1 MSVTEVFM
9 LIFAL
14 ILILLV
20 TGRYHRSVAALIGA
34 LLTILFG
41 VEYGI
46 FHLPQILTELIE
58 LIDMNTILL
67 AIGVMILAE
76 AVART
81 GFFEFIG
88 LKLAKLVGSSFR
100 RISLVLIILTAFI
113 TAFVTTITAMV
124 IMGALTISLARRFEA
139 DPSKTII
146 YEAVMTNV
154 GGLMLMISSIPNLI
168 VASFLDLEFIDF
180 MKISL
185 PLALLIILAS
195 TLYLYP
201 ALGDQPTAV
210 REIEIDP
217 WSVIEDKQMFYRAM
231 LIFALAIALF
241 ILRDFIGAPLGLIAI
256 GCAIA
261 ILALGSR
268 EPESI
273 FSSIDWGTIFFLA
286 SFYVIVGGLEKSGV
300 LELLARGVFSISTIW
315 TAAFPAVNMWICAA
329 TSSIIDNIPVTMILI
344 PVMKYVSQ
352 LAQIPISVLGWS
364 MIFGANLGGSLTPIG
379 APSCII
385 AVGIL
390 RREGRFVSWSGWL
403 KRCLPLVAIQLLLAT
418 AYTLLLLKS

>member
-1 MSVTEVFM
+1 MNVTNIFL
-9 LIFAL
+9 LIFIL

-20 TGRYHRSVAALIGA
+20 TERYHRSVAALIGA
-34 LLTILFG
+34 ILTILFG

-46 FHLPQILTELIE
+46 FHLPNIMRELVD
-58 LIDMNTILL
+58 LIDVNTILL

-76 AVART
+76 AIART

-88 LKLAKLVGSSFR
+88 LGLSKIVGSSFR
-100 RISLVLIILTAFI
+100 RISIILIVLTVFI

-168 VASFLDLEFIDF
+168 VASNLDLSFLDFLRVSF
-180 MKISL
+180 
-185 PLALLIILAS
+185 PLAILITAAS
-195 TLYLYP
+195 TIYLYP
-201 ALGDQPTAV
+201 ILGEQRSAAKK
-210 REIEIDP
+210 IEADP
-217 WSVIEDKQMFYRAM
+217 WSVIEDKRMFYRAM
-231 LIFALAIALF
+231 IIFLSAITLF
-241 ILRDFIGAPLGLIAI
+241 IFRDFIGAPLGLIAI
-256 GCAIA
+256 GCAVA

-273 FSSIDWGTIFFLA
+273 FSSIDWGTIFFLTA
-286 SFYVIVGGLEKSGV
+286 FYVIVGGLEKSGV
-300 LELLARGVFSISTIW
+300 LELLADGVSWIAMAGSPI
-315 TAAFPAVNMWICAA
+315 FPAVNLWICAA

-344 PVMKYVSQ
+344 PVMRYISS
-352 LAQIPISVLGWS
+352 LAHIPLKALGWS
-364 MIFGANLGGSLTPIG
+364 MVFGANLGGSLTPIG

-390 RREGRFVSWSGWL
+390 RREGKAITWGDWL
-403 KRCLPLVAIQLLLAT
+403 KKCIPLVSIQLLLASF
-418 AYTLLLLKS
+418 YTLFLLKS

>member
-1 MSVTEVFM
+1 LNVTNIFL
-9 LIFAL
+9 LIFIL

-20 TGRYHRSVAALIGA
+20 TERYHRSVAALIGA
-34 LLTILFG
+34 ILTILFG

-46 FHLPQILTELIE
+46 FHLPNIMRELVD
-58 LIDMNTILL
+58 LIDVNTILL

-76 AVART
+76 AIART

-88 LKLAKLVGSSFR
+88 LGLSKVVGSSFR
-100 RISLVLIILTAFI
+100 RISIILIVLTVFI

-168 VASFLDLEFIDF
+168 VASNLDLSFLDFLRVSF
-180 MKISL
+180 
-185 PLALLIILAS
+185 PLAILITAVS
-195 TLYLYP
+195 TIYLYP
-201 ALGDQPTAV
+201 ILGEQRSAAKK
-210 REIEIDP
+210 IEADP
-217 WSVIEDKQMFYRAM
+217 WSVIEDKRMFYRAM
-231 LIFALAIALF
+231 IIFLLAITLF
-241 ILRDFIGAPLGLIAI
+241 IFRDFIGAPLGLIAM
-256 GCAIA
+256 GCAVA
-261 ILALGSR
+261 ILAFGSR

-273 FSSIDWGTIFFLA
+273 FSSIDWGTIFFLTA
-286 SFYVIVGGLEKSGV
+286 FYVIVGGLEKSGV
-300 LELLARGVFSISTIW
+300 LELLADGVSWIAMAGSPI
-315 TAAFPAVNMWICAA
+315 FPAVNLWICAA

-344 PVMKYVSQ
+344 PVMRYISR
-352 LAQIPISVLGWS
+352 LAHISLKALGWS
-364 MIFGANLGGSLTPIG
+364 MVFGANLGGSLTPIG

-390 RREGRFVSWSGWL
+390 RREGKAITWGDWL
-403 KRCLPLVAIQLLLAT
+403 KKCIPLVSIQLLLASF
-418 AYTLLLLKS
+418 YTLFLLKS